1 MRVSLLIV
9 ALAVVVILAGPG
21 GTLAQQP
28 IDRIVAIVDEDAIFL
43 SDVDAAVAEDLYI
56 RSMRG
61 ESVPDDSA
69 ALEAM
74 RLDVLESMIDRR
86 VVIVK
91 ARDLEIEVTRTDVE
105 DALDQWLSDMV
116 RAAGSESAFMSELDR
131 RGITLKDF
139 KARYRKDIEE
149 QLLVTRF
156 MRQEFSDVGVAESE
170 VRRFY
175 ETKYDSIP
183 DLPEVVGIAH
193 IIIMP
198 KVSAEREDEVF
209 ARVDRIMERIRGG
222 EAFASVAREMSDD
235 VLTSEQGGAIGLVT
249 LEDLK
254 DEIADIA
261 VGLEVG
267 EVSDPIRTRYG
278 IEIVKLDAREND
290 TYSLSHIFLNLR
302 PQREDTLAA
311 AELAREVASRAI
323 SGESFE
329 SLARQFSDDPDT
341 KDSGGYVGEI
351 EVSALEETYRTS
363 LEDLSPGEV
372 SDVIRTKRGFQIL
385 KLISR
390 TASRK
395 PSFEEAQD
403 WIRGVLDARK
413 REARFAEW
421 LAEARGETY
430 VKRFEF

>member
-1 MRVSLLIV
+1 MRLGLLIV
-9 ALAVVVILAGPG
+9 ALTAVIHG
-21 GTLAQQP
+21 GTGGALAQEP
-28 IDRIVAIVDEDAIFL
+28 VDRIVAIVDEDPIFL
-43 SDVDAAVAEDLYI
+43 SDVDAALAEDLYI
-56 RSMRG
+56 RRMRG
-61 ESVPDDSA
+61 ESVPEDSA

-74 RLDVLESMIDRR
+74 RLDVLEGMIDRR

-105 DALDQWLSDMV
+105 DALDQWLSDMI
-116 RAAGSESAFMSELDR
+116 RAAGSESAFMSELDKQ
-131 RGITLKDF
+131 GVTLKDF
-139 KARYRKDIEE
+139 KARYRKDVEE
-149 QLLVTRF
+149 QLLVTKF
-156 MRQEFSDVGVAESE
+156 MRQEFSSVSVSESE

-175 ETKYDSIP
+175 QMKYDSIP
-183 DLPEVVGIAH
+183 DLPEIVGIAH

-198 KVSAEREDEVF
+198 RVSAERENEVL
-209 ARVDRIMERIRGG
+209 ARVDRIMDRIRGG
-222 EAFASVAREMSDD
+222 EAFASVARETSDD
-235 VLTSEQGGAIGLVT
+235 ALTSSQGGAIGLVT

-278 IEIVKLDAREND
+278 IEIVRLDAREND
-290 TYSLSHIFLNLR
+290 AYGLSHIFLNLR
-302 PQREDTLAA
+302 PQRADTLAA
-311 AELAREVASRAI
+311 AEVAREVASRAI

-351 EVSALEETYRTS
+351 EISALEETYRSS
-363 LEDLSPGEV
+363 LESLSPGEV
-372 SDVIRTKRGFQIL
+372 SGVIRTKRGFQIL

-395 PSFEEAQD
+395 PGFEEAQD

-413 REARFAEW
+413 REVLFDEW
-421 LAEARGETY
+421 LVEAREETY